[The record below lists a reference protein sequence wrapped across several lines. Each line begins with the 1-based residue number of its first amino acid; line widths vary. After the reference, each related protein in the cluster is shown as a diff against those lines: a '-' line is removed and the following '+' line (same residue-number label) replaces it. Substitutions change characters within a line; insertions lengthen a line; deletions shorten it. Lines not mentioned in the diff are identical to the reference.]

1 MLRSDLAKN
10 AAAIVKIPRRN
21 VALVIKGKA
30 FPAVEE
36 SAGASKG

>member
-21 VALVIKGKA
+21 VAWFNKGYKGKS
-30 FPAVEE
+30 V
-36 SAGASKG
+36 SGDRKIR